1 MPLDK
6 DFDLF
11 DEIENEQVP
20 GLDTELTE
28 ENKEDLITDEDIVT
42 EVKEE
47 NLPVEDVV
55 EVIETQEEEIKEE
68 TIEPIKKI
76 KTTGETF
83 NRISDFIVNPVADD
97 EWEQFK
103 NDTLIKMSGI
113 QIKENI
119 PPNVILH
126 VAADLDSM
134 YSSIYDKY
142 METKTGLE
150 NLTNKEDGILAVIK
164 ATNSKG
170 SNETERKANGVA
182 AAEKY
187 KIDKTT
193 VNLFHLIAE
202 TRSRLNFLQGIID
215 QIRFKKDLLVTA
227 SAAIKVLNKQTNSSF
242 YDIILI

>member
-11 DEIENEQVP
+11 DEIENDEVP
-20 GLDTELTE
+20 GLDTELTDT
-28 ENKEDLITDEDIVT
+28 NKEDLITDEDTVT
-42 EVKEE
+42 
-47 NLPVEDVV
+47 
-55 EVIETQEEEIKEE
+55 IKEE
-68 TIEPIKKI
+68 VTEETNEESVKEDNAVENKEEPTIEPIKKI

-97 EWEQFK
+97 EWERFK

-164 ATNSKG
+164 ATNAKG

-215 QIRFKKDLLVTA
+215 QVRFKKDLLVTA
-227 SAAIKVLNKQTNSSF
+227 SAAIKVLNK
-242 YDIILI
+242 

>member
-11 DEIENEQVP
+11 DEIEDTEVP
-20 GLDTELTE
+20 GLDTELKE
-28 ENKEDLITDEDIVT
+28 ESKPDLITDEDTVA
-42 EVKEE
+42 
-47 NLPVEDVV
+47 
-55 EVIETQEEEIKEE
+55 IKEE
-68 TIEPIKKI
+68 ATEEIVKEDEVVKDNEDKENEEEPTIEPIKKI

-97 EWEQFK
+97 EWERFK

-164 ATNSKG
+164 ATNAKG
-170 SNETERKANGVA
+170 SNETERKANGIA

-215 QIRFKKDLLVTA
+215 QVRFKKDLLVTA
-227 SAAIKVLNKQTNSSF
+227 SAAIKVLNK
-242 YDIILI
+242 

>member
-11 DEIENEQVP
+11 DEIENEEVP
-20 GLDTELTE
+20 GLDTELKE
-28 ENKEDLITDEDIVT
+28 ESKPDLITDEDTVA
-42 EVKEE
+42 
-47 NLPVEDVV
+47 
-55 EVIETQEEEIKEE
+55 IKEE
-68 TIEPIKKI
+68 ATEETVKKDEVVVKDNEDKEEPAIEPIKKI

-97 EWEQFK
+97 EWERFK

-164 ATNSKG
+164 ATNAKG

-215 QIRFKKDLLVTA
+215 QVRFKKDLLVTA
-227 SAAIKVLNKQTNSSF
+227 SAAIKVLNK
-242 YDIILI
+242 

>member
-11 DEIENEQVP
+11 DEIENEGVP
-20 GLDTELTE
+20 GLDTELKE
-28 ENKEDLITDEDIVT
+28 ESKSDLITDEDTVTIKEEVT
-42 EVKEE
+42 EEINEESVKEDKQ
-47 NLPVEDVV
+47 EDVV
-55 EVIETQEEEIKEE
+55 EDNEDKEE
-68 TIEPIKKI
+68 PAVEPIKKI

-97 EWEQFK
+97 EWERFK

-164 ATNSKG
+164 ATNAKG
-170 SNETERKANGVA
+170 SNETERRANGVA

-215 QIRFKKDLLVTA
+215 QVRFKKDLLVTA
-227 SAAIKVLNKQTNSSF
+227 SAAIKVLNK
-242 YDIILI
+242 

>member
-11 DEIENEQVP
+11 DEIENEEVP
-20 GLDTELTE
+20 GLDTELKE
-28 ENKEDLITDEDIVT
+28 ESKSDLITDEDTVT
-42 EVKEE
+42 VKEE
-47 NLPVEDVV
+47 VTEEINEESVKKNEDEVV
-55 EVIETQEEEIKEE
+55 ENNEDKEE
-68 TIEPIKKI
+68 PAVEPIKKI

-97 EWEQFK
+97 EWERFK

-119 PPNVILH
+119 PPNVILY

-164 ATNSKG
+164 ATNAKG

-193 VNLFHLIAE
+193 INLFHLIAE

-215 QIRFKKDLLVTA
+215 QVRFKKDLLVTA
-227 SAAIKVLNKQTNSSF
+227 SAAIKVLNK
-242 YDIILI
+242 

>member
-11 DEIENEQVP
+11 DEIEDTEVP
-20 GLDTELTE
+20 GLDTELKE
-28 ENKEDLITDEDIVT
+28 ESKPDLITDEDTVAIKETVT
-42 EVKEE
+42 EEINEETVKKDEVVEDNEDKEE
-47 NLPVEDVV
+47 PAV
-55 EVIETQEEEIKEE
+55 
-68 TIEPIKKI
+68 EPIKKI

-97 EWEQFK
+97 EWERFK

-164 ATNSKG
+164 ATNAKG

-215 QIRFKKDLLVTA
+215 QVRFKKDLLVTA
-227 SAAIKVLNKQTNSSF
+227 SAAIKVLNK
-242 YDIILI
+242 

>member
-11 DEIENEQVP
+11 DEIENEEVP
-20 GLDTELTE
+20 GLDTELKE
-28 ENKEDLITDEDIVT
+28 ESKSDLITDEDTVTIKEEVT
-42 EVKEE
+42 EEINEESVKEDKQ
-47 NLPVEDVV
+47 EDVV
-55 EVIETQEEEIKEE
+55 EDNEDKEE
-68 TIEPIKKI
+68 PAVEPIKKI

-97 EWEQFK
+97 EWECFK

-164 ATNSKG
+164 ATNAKG
-170 SNETERKANGVA
+170 SNETERRANGVA

-215 QIRFKKDLLVTA
+215 QVRFKKDLLVTA
-227 SAAIKVLNKQTNSSF
+227 SAAIKVLNK
-242 YDIILI
+242 

>member
-1 MPLDK
+1 MPLNK

-11 DEIENEQVP
+11 NEIENTEVP
-20 GLDTELTE
+20 DLDTELKE
-28 ENKEDLITDEDIVT
+28 ESKPDLITDKDTVA
-42 EVKEE
+42 
-47 NLPVEDVV
+47 
-55 EVIETQEEEIKEE
+55 IKEE
-68 TIEPIKKI
+68 ATEETVKKDEVVEDNEDEEKPTVEPIKKI

-97 EWEQFK
+97 EWERFK

-134 YSSIYDKY
+134 YSYIYDKY

-164 ATNSKG
+164 ATNAKG

-215 QIRFKKDLLVTA
+215 QVRFKKDLLVTA
-227 SAAIKVLNKQTNSSF
+227 SAAIKVLNK
-242 YDIILI
+242 

>member
-11 DEIENEQVP
+11 DEIEDTEVP
-20 GLDTELTE
+20 GLDTELKE
-28 ENKEDLITDEDIVT
+28 ESKPDLITDEDTVT
-42 EVKEE
+42 
-47 NLPVEDVV
+47 
-55 EVIETQEEEIKEE
+55 IKEE
-68 TIEPIKKI
+68 ATEETVKKDEVVKDNEDKEDEEEPTVEPIKKI

-97 EWEQFK
+97 EWERFK

-164 ATNSKG
+164 ATNAKG

-215 QIRFKKDLLVTA
+215 QVRFKKDLLVTA
-227 SAAIKVLNKQTNSSF
+227 SAAIKVLNK
-242 YDIILI
+242 

>member
-11 DEIENEQVP
+11 DEIENEEVP
-20 GLDTELTE
+20 GLDTELTDTD
-28 ENKEDLITDEDIVT
+28 KKDLITDEDTVT
-42 EVKEE
+42 VKKEVTAEINEETVKEDE
-47 NLPVEDVV
+47 VVEDN
-55 EVIETQEEEIKEE
+55 EDKEE
-68 TIEPIKKI
+68 PAVEPIKKI
-76 KTTGETF
+76 KTTGKTF

-97 EWEQFK
+97 EWERFK

-150 NLTNKEDGILAVIK
+150 NLTNKEDGILAIIK
-164 ATNSKG
+164 ATNAKG
-170 SNETERKANGVA
+170 SNETERRANGVA

-215 QIRFKKDLLVTA
+215 QVRFKKDLLVTA
-227 SAAIKVLNKQTNSSF
+227 SAAIKVLNK
-242 YDIILI
+242 

>member
-11 DEIENEQVP
+11 DEIENEEVP
-20 GLDTELTE
+20 GLDTELTDTD
-28 ENKEDLITDEDIVT
+28 KKDLITDEDTVT
-42 EVKEE
+42 VKEE
-47 NLPVEDVV
+47 VTEETNEESVKENEDKVV
-55 EVIETQEEEIKEE
+55 ENNEDKEE
-68 TIEPIKKI
+68 PAIEPIKKI

-83 NRISDFIVNPVADD
+83 NRISDFIINPVADD
-97 EWEQFK
+97 EWERFK

-150 NLTNKEDGILAVIK
+150 NFTNKEDGILAVIK
-164 ATNSKG
+164 ATNAKG

-215 QIRFKKDLLVTA
+215 QVRFKKDLLVTA
-227 SAAIKVLNKQTNSSF
+227 SAAIKVLNK
-242 YDIILI
+242 

>member
-11 DEIENEQVP
+11 DEIENEEVP
-20 GLDTELTE
+20 GLDTELKE
-28 ENKEDLITDEDIVT
+28 ESKSDLITDEDTVTIKEEVT
-42 EVKEE
+42 EEINEESVKEDKQ
-47 NLPVEDVV
+47 EDVV
-55 EVIETQEEEIKEE
+55 EDNEDKEE
-68 TIEPIKKI
+68 PAVEPIKKI

-97 EWEQFK
+97 EWERFK

-164 ATNSKG
+164 ATNAKG
-170 SNETERKANGVA
+170 SNETERRANGVA

-215 QIRFKKDLLVTA
+215 QVRFKKDLLVTA
-227 SAAIKVLNKQTNSSF
+227 SAAIKVLNK
-242 YDIILI
+242 

>member
-11 DEIENEQVP
+11 DEIENEEVP
-20 GLDTELTE
+20 GLDTELTDTD
-28 ENKEDLITDEDIVT
+28 KKDLITDEDTVT
-42 EVKEE
+42 VKEE
-47 NLPVEDVV
+47 VTEETNEESVKENEDEVV
-55 EVIETQEEEIKEE
+55 ENNEDKEE
-68 TIEPIKKI
+68 PVVEPIKKI

-97 EWEQFK
+97 EWERFK

-164 ATNSKG
+164 ATNAKG

-215 QIRFKKDLLVTA
+215 QVRFKKDLLVTA
-227 SAAIKVLNKQTNSSF
+227 SAAIKVLNK
-242 YDIILI
+242 

>member
-11 DEIENEQVP
+11 DEIEDQEVP
-20 GLDTELTE
+20 GLDTELKE
-28 ENKEDLITDEDIVT
+28 ESKLDLITDEDTVT
-42 EVKEE
+42 
-47 NLPVEDVV
+47 
-55 EVIETQEEEIKEE
+55 IKEE
-68 TIEPIKKI
+68 VTEENNEESVKEDNAVEDKEELTIKPIKKI

-97 EWEQFK
+97 EWERFK

-164 ATNSKG
+164 ATNAKG

-215 QIRFKKDLLVTA
+215 QVRFKKDLLVTA
-227 SAAIKVLNKQTNSSF
+227 SAAIKVLNK
-242 YDIILI
+242 

>member
-11 DEIENEQVP
+11 DEIENDEVP
-20 GLDTELTE
+20 GLDTELTDT
-28 ENKEDLITDEDIVT
+28 NKEDLITDEDTVT
-42 EVKEE
+42 VKEE
-47 NLPVEDVV
+47 VTEETVKEDEVVEDN
-55 EVIETQEEEIKEE
+55 EDKEE
-68 TIEPIKKI
+68 PAIEPIKKI

-97 EWEQFK
+97 EWERFK

-142 METKTGLE
+142 MEIKTGLE

-164 ATNSKG
+164 ATNAKG

-215 QIRFKKDLLVTA
+215 QVRFKKDLLVTA
-227 SAAIKVLNKQTNSSF
+227 SAAIKVLNK
-242 YDIILI
+242 

>member
-11 DEIENEQVP
+11 DEIEDTEVP
-20 GLDTELTE
+20 GLDTELKE
-28 ENKEDLITDEDIVT
+28 ESKPDLITDEDTVA
-42 EVKEE
+42 
-47 NLPVEDVV
+47 
-55 EVIETQEEEIKEE
+55 IKEE
-68 TIEPIKKI
+68 VTEEINEETVKEDEVVEDNEDEEEPAIEPIKKI

-97 EWEQFK
+97 EWERFK

-142 METKTGLE
+142 METKTK
-150 NLTNKEDGILAVIK
+150 NLSNKSNCLIK
-164 ATNSKG
+164 TPF
-170 SNETERKANGVA
+170 ETSF
-182 AAEKY
+182 
-187 KIDKTT
+187 KICCIHRGK
-193 VNLFHLIAE
+193 
-202 TRSRLNFLQGIID
+202 
-215 QIRFKKDLLVTA
+215 
-227 SAAIKVLNKQTNSSF
+227 IKFTP
-242 YDIILI
+242 

>member
-11 DEIENEQVP
+11 DEIENDEVP
-20 GLDTELTE
+20 SLDTELTDT
-28 ENKEDLITDEDIVT
+28 NKEDLITDEDTVT
-42 EVKEE
+42 
-47 NLPVEDVV
+47 
-55 EVIETQEEEIKEE
+55 IKEE
-68 TIEPIKKI
+68 VTEEANEESVKEDEVSNEDNEEPAIEPIKKI

-97 EWEQFK
+97 EWERFK

-164 ATNSKG
+164 ATNAKG

-215 QIRFKKDLLVTA
+215 QVRFKKDLLVTA
-227 SAAIKVLNKQTNSSF
+227 SAAIKVLNK
-242 YDIILI
+242 

>member
-11 DEIENEQVP
+11 DEIEDTEVP
-20 GLDTELTE
+20 GLDTEFKE
-28 ENKEDLITDEDIVT
+28 ESKPDLITDEDTVT
-42 EVKEE
+42 IKEEVVEDNETNEESVKEDKE
-47 NLPVEDVV
+47 EDN
-55 EVIETQEEEIKEE
+55 E

-83 NRISDFIVNPVADD
+83 NRISDFIVNPVTDD
-97 EWEQFK
+97 EWERFK

-164 ATNSKG
+164 ATNAKG

-215 QIRFKKDLLVTA
+215 QVRFKKDLLVTA
-227 SAAIKVLNKQTNSSF
+227 SAAIKVLNK
-242 YDIILI
+242 

>member
-11 DEIENEQVP
+11 DEIEDIEVP
-20 GLDTELTE
+20 GLDTELKE
-28 ENKEDLITDEDIVT
+28 ESKPDLITEKDTVTIKETVT
-42 EVKEE
+42 EETVKEDE
-47 NLPVEDVV
+47 VVED
-55 EVIETQEEEIKEE
+55 EEEPA
-68 TIEPIKKI
+68 IEPIKKI

-97 EWEQFK
+97 EWERFK

-142 METKTGLE
+142 MEIKTGLE

-164 ATNSKG
+164 ATNAKG

-215 QIRFKKDLLVTA
+215 QVRFKKDLLVTA
-227 SAAIKVLNKQTNSSF
+227 SAAIKVLNK
-242 YDIILI
+242 

>member
-11 DEIENEQVP
+11 DEIENEEVP
-20 GLDTELTE
+20 GLDTELTDTD
-28 ENKEDLITDEDIVT
+28 KSDLITDEDTVT
-42 EVKEE
+42 VKEE
-47 NLPVEDVV
+47 VTEEINEETVKEDEDEVVEDN
-55 EVIETQEEEIKEE
+55 EDKEE
-68 TIEPIKKI
+68 PAVEPIKKI

-97 EWEQFK
+97 EWERFK

-164 ATNSKG
+164 ATNAKG

-215 QIRFKKDLLVTA
+215 QVRFKKDLLVTA
-227 SAAIKVLNKQTNSSF
+227 SAAIKVLNK
-242 YDIILI
+242 

>member
-55 EVIETQEEEIKEE
+55 EVMETQEEEIKEE

-227 SAAIKVLNKQTNSSF
+227 SAAIKVLNK
-242 YDIILI
+242 

>member
-11 DEIENEQVP
+11 DEIENDEVP
-20 GLDTELTE
+20 GLDTELTDT
-28 ENKEDLITDEDIVT
+28 NKEDLITDEDTVT
-42 EVKEE
+42 
-47 NLPVEDVV
+47 
-55 EVIETQEEEIKEE
+55 IKEE
-68 TIEPIKKI
+68 VAEETVKKDEVVEDNEDEEEPAIEPIKKI

-97 EWEQFK
+97 EWERFK

-164 ATNSKG
+164 ATNAKG

-215 QIRFKKDLLVTA
+215 QVRFKKDLLVTA
-227 SAAIKVLNKQTNSSF
+227 SAAIKVLNK
-242 YDIILI
+242 

>member
-11 DEIENEQVP
+11 DEIENEEVP
-20 GLDTELTE
+20 GLDTELKEESKPDLIADEDTVTVKETVTE
-28 ENKEDLITDEDIVT
+28 ETNKES
-42 EVKEE
+42 VKEDNDVE
-47 NLPVEDVV
+47 N
-55 EVIETQEEEIKEE
+55 EEEP

-97 EWEQFK
+97 EWERFK

-164 ATNSKG
+164 ATNAKG

-215 QIRFKKDLLVTA
+215 QVRFKKDLLVTA
-227 SAAIKVLNKQTNSSF
+227 SAAIKVLNK
-242 YDIILI
+242 

>member
-11 DEIENEQVP
+11 DEIEDTEVP
-20 GLDTELTE
+20 GLDTELKE
-28 ENKEDLITDEDIVT
+28 ESKPDLITDEDTVA
-42 EVKEE
+42 
-47 NLPVEDVV
+47 
-55 EVIETQEEEIKEE
+55 IKEE
-68 TIEPIKKI
+68 VVKDNEINEESIKEDKAVEDKEEPTIEPIKKI

-97 EWEQFK
+97 EWERFK

-164 ATNSKG
+164 ATNAKG

-215 QIRFKKDLLVTA
+215 QVRFKKDLLVTA
-227 SAAIKVLNKQTNSSF
+227 SAAIKVLNK
-242 YDIILI
+242 

>member
-11 DEIENEQVP
+11 DEIENEEVP
-20 GLDTELTE
+20 GLDTELTDTD
-28 ENKEDLITDEDIVT
+28 KKDLITDEDTVT
-42 EVKEE
+42 VKEE
-47 NLPVEDVV
+47 VTEEINEGTIKEDEDV
-55 EVIETQEEEIKEE
+55 ENNEDKEDPAV
-68 TIEPIKKI
+68 EPIKKI

-83 NRISDFIVNPVADD
+83 NRISDFIVNPVADG
-97 EWEQFK
+97 EWERFK

-164 ATNSKG
+164 ATNAKG
-170 SNETERKANGVA
+170 SNETERKANGVT

-215 QIRFKKDLLVTA
+215 QVRFKKDLLVTA
-227 SAAIKVLNKQTNSSF
+227 SAAIKVLNK
-242 YDIILI
+242 

>member
-11 DEIENEQVP
+11 DEIENEEVP
-20 GLDTELTE
+20 GLDTELTDTD
-28 ENKEDLITDEDIVT
+28 KKDLITDEDTVT
-42 EVKEE
+42 VKEE
-47 NLPVEDVV
+47 VTEEINEESVKEDKQEDVV
-55 EVIETQEEEIKEE
+55 EENEDNEEPAV
-68 TIEPIKKI
+68 EPIKKI

-97 EWEQFK
+97 EWERFK

-164 ATNSKG
+164 ATNAKG

-215 QIRFKKDLLVTA
+215 QVRFKKDLLVTA
-227 SAAIKVLNKQTNSSF
+227 SAAIKVLNK
-242 YDIILI
+242 

>member
-11 DEIENEQVP
+11 DEIEDTEVP
-20 GLDTELTE
+20 GLDTELKE
-28 ENKEDLITDEDIVT
+28 ESKSDLITDEDTVTVKETVT
-42 EVKEE
+42 EKTNEESVKENE
-47 NLPVEDVV
+47 VVEDN
-55 EVIETQEEEIKEE
+55 EDKEE
-68 TIEPIKKI
+68 STIEPIKKI

-97 EWEQFK
+97 EWERFK

-164 ATNSKG
+164 ATNAKG

-215 QIRFKKDLLVTA
+215 QVRFKKDLLVTA
-227 SAAIKVLNKQTNSSF
+227 SAAIKVLNK
-242 YDIILI
+242 

>member
-42 EVKEE
+42 EVNEE

-55 EVIETQEEEIKEE
+55 KVMEIQEEKVKEE

-227 SAAIKVLNKQTNSSF
+227 SAAIKVLNK
-242 YDIILI
+242 

>member
-11 DEIENEQVP
+11 DEIEDTEVP
-20 GLDTELTE
+20 GLDTELKE
-28 ENKEDLITDEDIVT
+28 ESKTDLITDEDTVT
-42 EVKEE
+42 VKEE
-47 NLPVEDVV
+47 VTEETVKEDEIVED
-55 EVIETQEEEIKEE
+55 KEE
-68 TIEPIKKI
+68 PAVEPIKKI

-97 EWEQFK
+97 EWERFK

-164 ATNSKG
+164 ATNAKG

-215 QIRFKKDLLVTA
+215 QVRFKKDLLVTA
-227 SAAIKVLNKQTNSSF
+227 SAAIKVLNK
-242 YDIILI
+242 

>member
-11 DEIENEQVP
+11 DEIEDTEVP
-20 GLDTELTE
+20 GLDTELKE
-28 ENKEDLITDEDIVT
+28 ESKPDLITDEDTVT
-42 EVKEE
+42 VKEE
-47 NLPVEDVV
+47 VTEETNKEAIKEDDAVED
-55 EVIETQEEEIKEE
+55 EEEPA
-68 TIEPIKKI
+68 IEPIKKI

-97 EWEQFK
+97 EWERFK

-164 ATNSKG
+164 ATNAKG

-215 QIRFKKDLLVTA
+215 QVRFKKDLLVTA
-227 SAAIKVLNKQTNSSF
+227 SAAIKVLNK
-242 YDIILI
+242 

>member
-20 GLDTELTE
+20 GLDTELIE

-55 EVIETQEEEIKEE
+55 EVIEIQKEEIKEE
-68 TIEPIKKI
+68 AIEPINKI

-119 PPNVILH
+119 PPNVILY

-227 SAAIKVLNKQTNSSF
+227 SAAIKVLNK
-242 YDIILI
+242 

>member
-11 DEIENEQVP
+11 DEIENEEVP
-20 GLDTELTE
+20 GLDTELTDTD
-28 ENKEDLITDEDIVT
+28 KKDLITDEDTVT
-42 EVKEE
+42 VKEE
-47 NLPVEDVV
+47 VTEEINEETVKENEVV
-55 EVIETQEEEIKEE
+55 ENEEEPAV
-68 TIEPIKKI
+68 EPIKKI

-97 EWEQFK
+97 EWERFK

-164 ATNSKG
+164 ATNAKG
-170 SNETERKANGVA
+170 SNETERKANGVV

-215 QIRFKKDLLVTA
+215 QVRFKKDLLVTA
-227 SAAIKVLNKQTNSSF
+227 SAAIKVLNK
-242 YDIILI
+242 

>member
-1 MPLDK
+1 MSLDK

-11 DEIENEQVP
+11 DEIENDEVP
-20 GLDTELTE
+20 GLDTELTDT
-28 ENKEDLITDEDIVT
+28 NKEDLITDEDTVT
-42 EVKEE
+42 
-47 NLPVEDVV
+47 
-55 EVIETQEEEIKEE
+55 IKEE
-68 TIEPIKKI
+68 VTEEINEETVKEDKVVEDNENKEEPAVEPIKKI

-97 EWEQFK
+97 EWERFK

-150 NLTNKEDGILAVIK
+150 NFTNKEDGILAVIK
-164 ATNSKG
+164 ATNAKG
-170 SNETERKANGVA
+170 SNETERKAYCVA
-182 AAEKY
+182 AA
-187 KIDKTT
+187 
-193 VNLFHLIAE
+193 
-202 TRSRLNFLQGIID
+202 
-215 QIRFKKDLLVTA
+215 
-227 SAAIKVLNKQTNSSF
+227 
-242 YDIILI
+242 

>member
-11 DEIENEQVP
+11 DEIENEEVP
-20 GLDTELTE
+20 GLDTEFKE
-28 ENKEDLITDEDIVT
+28 ESKPDLITEEDTVT
-42 EVKEE
+42 
-47 NLPVEDVV
+47 
-55 EVIETQEEEIKEE
+55 IKEE
-68 TIEPIKKI
+68 VAEETNEESIKENEDEVVEDNEDKEEPSIEPIKKI

-97 EWEQFK
+97 EWERFK

-164 ATNSKG
+164 ATNAKG

-215 QIRFKKDLLVTA
+215 QVRFKKDLLVTA
-227 SAAIKVLNKQTNSSF
+227 SAAIKVLNK
-242 YDIILI
+242 

>member
-11 DEIENEQVP
+11 DEIENEEVP
-20 GLDTELTE
+20 GLDTELTDT
-28 ENKEDLITDEDIVT
+28 NKENLITDEDTIT
-42 EVKEE
+42 
-47 NLPVEDVV
+47 
-55 EVIETQEEEIKEE
+55 IKEE
-68 TIEPIKKI
+68 VTEEINEESVKENEDEVVENNEDKEEPAIEPIKKI

-97 EWEQFK
+97 EWERFK

-164 ATNSKG
+164 ATNAKG

-215 QIRFKKDLLVTA
+215 QVRFKKDLLVTA
-227 SAAIKVLNKQTNSSF
+227 SAAIKVLNK
-242 YDIILI
+242 

>member
-11 DEIENEQVP
+11 DEIENDEVP
-20 GLDTELTE
+20 GLDTELTDT
-28 ENKEDLITDEDIVT
+28 NKEDLITDEDTVT
-42 EVKEE
+42 VKEE
-47 NLPVEDVV
+47 VTEEINEETVKKDEDEVVEDN
-55 EVIETQEEEIKEE
+55 EDKEE
-68 TIEPIKKI
+68 PSIEPIKKI

-97 EWEQFK
+97 EWERFK
-103 NDTLIKMSGI
+103 NDILIKMSGI

-164 ATNSKG
+164 ATNAKG

-215 QIRFKKDLLVTA
+215 QVRFKKDLLVTA
-227 SAAIKVLNKQTNSSF
+227 SAAIKVLNK
-242 YDIILI
+242 

>member
-11 DEIENEQVP
+11 DEIEDTEVP
-20 GLDTELTE
+20 GLDTELKE
-28 ENKEDLITDEDIVT
+28 ESKPDLITDEDTVT
-42 EVKEE
+42 VKEE
-47 NLPVEDVV
+47 VTEETVKEDEVVEDN
-55 EVIETQEEEIKEE
+55 EESS
-68 TIEPIKKI
+68 IEPIKKI

-97 EWEQFK
+97 EWERFK

-164 ATNSKG
+164 ATNAKG

-215 QIRFKKDLLVTA
+215 QVRFKKDLLVTA
-227 SAAIKVLNKQTNSSF
+227 SAAIKVLNK
-242 YDIILI
+242 

>member
-11 DEIENEQVP
+11 DEIENEEVP
-20 GLDTELTE
+20 GLDTELTDTD
-28 ENKEDLITDEDIVT
+28 KKDLITDEDTVT
-42 EVKEE
+42 VKEE
-47 NLPVEDVV
+47 ITEEINEESVKEKEDEVV
-55 EVIETQEEEIKEE
+55 ENNEDKEE
-68 TIEPIKKI
+68 PTVEPIKKI

-97 EWEQFK
+97 EWERFK

-164 ATNSKG
+164 ATNAKG

-215 QIRFKKDLLVTA
+215 QVRFKKDLLVTA
-227 SAAIKVLNKQTNSSF
+227 SAAIKVLNK
-242 YDIILI
+242 

>member
-11 DEIENEQVP
+11 DEIEDTEVP
-20 GLDTELTE
+20 GLDTELKE
-28 ENKEDLITDEDIVT
+28 ESKPDLITDEDTVA
-42 EVKEE
+42 VKEE
-47 NLPVEDVV
+47 ANEETVKEDEVVEDN
-55 EVIETQEEEIKEE
+55 EESS
-68 TIEPIKKI
+68 IEPIKKI

-97 EWEQFK
+97 EWERFK

-164 ATNSKG
+164 ATNAKG

-215 QIRFKKDLLVTA
+215 QVRFKKDLLVTA
-227 SAAIKVLNKQTNSSF
+227 SAAIKVLNK
-242 YDIILI
+242 